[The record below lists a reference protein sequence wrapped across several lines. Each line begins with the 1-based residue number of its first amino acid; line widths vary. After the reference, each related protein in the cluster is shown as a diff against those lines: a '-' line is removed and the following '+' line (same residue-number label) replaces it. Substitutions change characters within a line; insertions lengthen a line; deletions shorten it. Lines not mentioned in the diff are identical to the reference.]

1 MPAGRKPKPPGTTV
15 TRHERK
21 HDWAHAT
28 DTGWQ
33 HGDVPEPPDGL
44 LSASVE
50 AWDLWFGSW
59 WAAFWT
65 PADLPQLRTAIVT
78 YDRVM
83 RGDERVTS
91 LGILDK
97 LGITPK
103 GRQDLRW
110 AAPKDNPAAQ
120 ADHAAELSDLDRKR
134 AERRKRLA

>member
-15 TRHERK
+15 HK
-21 HDWAHAT
+21 NPVSNPWNHAPAS
-28 DTGWQ
+28 GWQ

-44 LSASVE
+44 LSSSVE
-50 AWDLWFGSW
+50 AWHLWFGAW
-59 WAAFWT
+59 WAAFWS
-65 PADLPQLRTAIVT
+65 PADLPSLRTAVVT

-83 RGDERVTS
+83 RGDEKVTA

-110 AAPKDNPAAQ
+110 AAPKDDAAAQ
-120 ADHAAELSDLDRKR
+120 AEQTAELTDLEQKR